1 MYERPELDQFM
12 LNVRETLTN
21 NSLSYASKL
30 MLLLIIDLA
39 NQQFNSLPVNLYDY
53 YTSHLGTTVLI
64 YLQRHNRDI
73 TNAENNEGST

>member
-21 NSLSYASKL
+21 NNTLSYSAKG
-30 MLLLIIDLA
+30 MLLLTIDLA
-39 NQQFNSLPVNLYDY
+39 NRQFNLLPVNLYDY

-64 YLQRHNRDI
+64 YLQRHNKDL
-73 TNAENNEGST
+73 NAGNKEGNI